1 MLMRDLLLHLSSYP
15 EPTPGW
21 ALLAAISA
29 ADAWDA
35 RPSAAL
41 GHVHVPRVSNFLADA
56 LADANKA
63 LAAENANSD
72 RQAKALTWFTPA
84 VGRST

>member
-15 EPTPGW
+15 EATPGW
-21 ALLAAISA
+21 AVLAAISA

-35 RPSAAL
+35 RLSVAL
-41 GHVHVPRVSNFLADA
+41 GHVHVPRVSIFLADA
-56 LADANKA
+56 MVDAKKA
-63 LAAENANSD
+63 IAAENAKSD
-72 RQAKALTWFTPA
+72 RQAEALAWFTPV